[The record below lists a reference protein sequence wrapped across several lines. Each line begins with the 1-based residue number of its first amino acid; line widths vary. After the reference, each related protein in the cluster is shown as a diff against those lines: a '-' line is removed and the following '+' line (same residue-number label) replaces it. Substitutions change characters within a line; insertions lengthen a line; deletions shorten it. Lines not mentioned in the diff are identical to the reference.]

1 MINKVYIFLGIALI
15 LCSSDVFAL
24 KSDANK
30 PVQIDADHATLD
42 EKQKQTVFDGNVI
55 ITRGSLV
62 VHASKGTANQDIV
75 GDRVIDL
82 FGSPVV
88 FQQLTDDGK
97 QVIGQCNHFNYDTKT
112 GLAILTDRAMVR
124 KGKSIII
131 GDKLTYNTKTEVYS
145 AISDLG
151 NGITKKSTGRV
162 TVILDQNDMSAPKP
176 ADSAES
182 KPSTKPIVKH

>member
-1 MINKVYIFLGIALI
+1 MI
-15 LCSSDVFAL
+15 LCSSNAFAL
-24 KSDANK
+24 KSDSNK

-55 ITRGSLV
+55 ITRGSLI
-62 VHASKGTANQDIV
+62 VHATKGTANQDIA

-82 FGSPVV
+82 YGSPVI

-112 GLAILTDRAMVR
+112 GLAILTDRARVR

-131 GDKLTYNTKTEVYS
+131 GDKLTYNTKTEIYS

-151 NGITKKSTGRV
+151 SGVTKKSTGRV
-162 TVILDQNDMSAPKP
+162 TVILDQNDMSAPKS
-176 ADSAES
+176 ADSVESNPQTKNIDS
-182 KPSTKPIVKH
+182 KPAKH